1 MGRASNQTIG
11 HKEVKQI
18 SRVYETMEDTATRNL
33 RDQLFGNFRH
43 AALGCRGGAAG
54 VRHSGGVVT
63 EKRGN

>member
-1 MGRASNQTIG
+1 M
-11 HKEVKQI
+11 HI

-33 RDQLFGNFRH
+33 RDQLFGNFRR